1 MNIKAYLCVLKL
13 NNKNMKKKN
22 GQQTQDFFS
31 NVTNGNFGKSEKSY
45 VINNSALSVD
55 GVNNANDILILGGNF
70 DNHIFKSIPTYFE
83 NLVNK
88 ANVLSKLSNVK
99 ILDLGASDNLLL
111 RAVNMLTVNKMDL
124 VALDCNNDM
133 YVNSLNKPFA
143 TDYICEPFIYDF
155 DNVKAHD
162 FGDEKFDIVNASMF
176 FQFIN
181 NDRAFQ
187 IAETKKVLKS
197 DGVFIIDEKC
207 FDLTNDWKENE
218 LLKDEYKKQYFT
230 VAEMDVKKEEVLVGM
245 HQDMISFNNL
255 KSILKA
261 NFKYV
266 KCYWTANNFHGF
278 VCSDSEE
285 NVNKFF
291 PEYFNN

>member
-1 MNIKAYLCVLKL
+1 MET
-13 NNKNMKKKN
+13 KN
-22 GQQTQDFFS
+22 GQQTQNFFS
-31 NVTNGNFGKSEKSY
+31 SVTNGNFGKSKKSY
-45 VINNSALSVD
+45 VINNSALSSD
-55 GVNNANDILILGGNF
+55 VNSQLAEQVLNLCGNF

-88 ANVLSKLSNVK
+88 ANVLSKLNNVK

-111 RAVNMLTVNKMDL
+111 RAVNMLTVNKIEL

-133 YVNSLNKPFA
+133 YINSLNKPFA
-143 TDYICEPFIYDF
+143 TDYILAPFIYDF
-155 DNVKAHD
+155 DDMKAHD
-162 FGDEKFDIVNASMF
+162 FGTEKFDIVNASMF
-176 FQFIN
+176 YQFIN

-187 IAETKKVLKS
+187 ISETKKVLKEN
-197 DGVFIIDEKC
+197 GVFIIDEKC
-207 FDLTNDWKENE
+207 FDVSESWKQNE
-218 LLKDEYKKQYFT
+218 LLKDNYKKQYFT

-266 KCYWTANNFHGF
+266 KMYWNANNFYGF
-278 VCSDSEE
+278 ACSDSEE
-285 NVNKFF
+285 NVNKCF
-291 PEYFNN
+291 PEYFNC

>member
-1 MNIKAYLCVLKL
+1 MET
-13 NNKNMKKKN
+13 KN
-22 GQQTQDFFS
+22 GQQTQNFFS

-45 VINNSALSVD
+45 VINNSALSVES
-55 GVNNANDILILGGNF
+55 VNNANEVLNLVGNF

-88 ANVLSKLSNVK
+88 ANALSKLNNVK

-111 RAVNMLTVNKMDL
+111 RAVNMLTVNKIEL
-124 VALDCNNDM
+124 VALDVNNDM

-143 TDYICEPFIYDF
+143 TDYILAPFIYDF

-176 FQFIN
+176 YQFIN

-187 IAETKKVLKS
+187 ISETKKVLK
-197 DGVFIIDEKC
+197 DGGVFIIDEKC
-207 FDLTNDWKENE
+207 FDNSENWKHNE
-218 LLKDEYKKQYFT
+218 LLKDAYKSQYFT
-230 VAEMDVKKEEVLVGM
+230 ATEMQTKSEEVLIGM
-245 HQDMISFNNL
+245 HQDMISFNKL
-255 KSILKA
+255 KSMLCE
-261 NFKYV
+261 NFNYV
-266 KCYWTANNFHGF
+266 KCYWTANNFYGF

-285 NVNKFF
+285 NFNKIDM
-291 PEYFNN
+291 